1 MAMAWMWDYLRK
13 GGKLCLTL
21 ILAVTVLM
29 GWAYLEGWKQAGFA
43 EYKRNIL
50 ILAVTGTVM
59 AVCLVLLN
67 FVHKQAVRQGLMAV
81 LALALLVNVAS
92 EGVANFQ
99 ARVTMKKNDTPAEL
113 MEQEMAKY
121 EADRKSDDK
130 ETKYRA
136 EMNKPQD
143 FSEKCIG
150 QTWGSAWIIWNRKTR
165 AFTGWKRITYQ
176 EQLPWM
182 LPPRAIM
189 VFLLIIPL

>member
-67 FVHKQAVRQGLMAV
+67 FVYKQAVRQGLMAV

-92 EGVANFQ
+92 EGAANFRQ
-99 ARVTMKKNDTPAEL
+99 EL
-113 MEQEMAKY
+113 
-121 EADRKSDDK
+121 
-130 ETKYRA
+130 
-136 EMNKPQD
+136 P
-143 FSEKCIG
+143 
-150 QTWGSAWIIWNRKTR
+150 
-165 AFTGWKRITYQ
+165 
-176 EQLPWM
+176 
-182 LPPRAIM
+182 
-189 VFLLIIPL
+189 

>member
-1 MAMAWMWDYLRK
+1 
-13 GGKLCLTL
+13 
-21 ILAVTVLM
+21 M
-29 GWAYLEGWKQAGFA
+29 GWAYLEGWKQTGFA

-67 FVHKQAVRQGLMAV
+67 FVYKQAVRQGLMAV

-92 EGVANFQ
+92 EGAANFQ
-99 ARVTMKKNDTPAEL
+99 ARVTMKKTDTPAEL
-113 MEQEMAKY
+113 MEQKMAQY

-143 FSEKCIG
+143 FFQRNVSGRPGAVPGLSGTE
-150 QTWGSAWIIWNRKTR
+150 RP
-165 AFTGWKRITYQ
+165 
-176 EQLPWM
+176 ELLPGGKG
-182 LPPRAIM
+182 LHIRNSCHGCFRPG
-189 VFLLIIPL
+189 L